1 MRFLYNISILL
12 YAFAIKLAS
21 FSNQKAKS
29 WIEGRLGVFEAL
41 LDFRNNCPQDA
52 VLWFHCASLGEFE
65 QGRALTEKIK
75 EEKPQYKIVLSFFSP
90 SGYEVRKNYEF
101 ADFVC
106 YLPIDSPKNA
116 KKFVNILKPEKVFFI
131 KYEYWYNY
139 IDELWK
145 QKIPLFIVSAIFRQK
160 QIFFKPYGL
169 WFRKQL
175 EKIQCFFT
183 QNQESIDLLESVGIK
198 TAILSGDTRFD
209 RVVEVAKNPLRFPE
223 LESLDRKKT
232 FIIGSS
238 WEADEVMIANA
249 LDSLTNLTL
258 IIAPHEVN
266 KTRILE
272 LKKIFHAKKTILLSQ
287 LSNTNAKT
295 YELIIV
301 DSIGKLSSIYQYG
314 FAAYIGGG
322 FGKGIHNI
330 LEAACWGMPIVF
342 GPNYQKFYEAKNLV
356 QKGSAFSVKNA
367 DEFSDVLESLFL
379 NNELLLNASAIS
391 RQFVHEQKGV
401 VDAIY
406 NVVFQK

>member
-1 MRFLYNISILL
+1 M
-12 YAFAIKLAS
+12 AS

-29 WIEGRLGVFEAL
+29 WVEGRLGIFEAL
-41 LDFRNNCPQDA
+41 TNFRNQYPQDA

-65 QGRALTEKIK
+65 QGRALMEKIK
-75 EEKPQYKIVLSFFSP
+75 KEKQDYKIVLSFFSP
-90 SGYEVRKNYEF
+90 SGYEVRKTYEY
-101 ADFVC
+101 ADFIC
-106 YLPIDSPKNA
+106 YLPIDTPKNA
-116 KKFVNILKPEKVFFI
+116 KKFVRILNPEKVFFI

-139 IDELWK
+139 IEELWK
-145 QKIPLFIVSAIFRQK
+145 QKIPLFIVSAIFREK
-160 QIFFKPYGL
+160 QIFFKSYGF

-183 QNQESIDLLESVGIK
+183 QNQESIDLLKSVGIE

-209 RVVEVAKNPLRFPE
+209 RVVEVAKNPLKFPE
-223 LESLDRKKT
+223 LESLDRNKT

-238 WEADEVMIANA
+238 WEADEVLIANA
-249 LDSLTNLTL
+249 LDDLTNLTL

-272 LKKIFHAKKTILLSQ
+272 LKKIFHAKKPILLSQ
-287 LSNTNAKT
+287 LSKTNAKA

-330 LEAACWGMPIVF
+330 LEAACWGMPIIF
-342 GPNYQKFYEAKNLV
+342 GPNYHKFYEAKNLV
-356 QKGSAFSVKNA
+356 HKGSAFSVKNS
-367 DEFSDVLESLFL
+367 DEFSDVLQSLIS

-401 VDAIY
+401 VDTIY